1 MRSSWKGLY
10 LKISNNIIANN
21 SYILNNLYKKKVKV
35 YDGKHLK
42 PLTIAEGMFGLKAG
56 EFVFSRKF
64 GQLHKKKILKNKQTK
79 KTK

>member
-1 MRSSWKGLY
+1 
-10 LKISNNIIANN
+10 
-21 SYILNNLYKKKVKV
+21 VKV

-42 PLTIAEGMFGLKAG
+42 PITIAEGMFGLKAG